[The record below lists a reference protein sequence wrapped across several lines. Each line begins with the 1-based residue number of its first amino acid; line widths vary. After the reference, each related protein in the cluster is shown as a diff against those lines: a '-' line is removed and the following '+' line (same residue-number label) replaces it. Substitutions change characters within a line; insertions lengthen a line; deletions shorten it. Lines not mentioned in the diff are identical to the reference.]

1 MFIAVLHTK
10 CRARSR
16 TRSRIARSAL
26 PFPQLAEFFRAI
38 PSSTSGV
45 ATPPRSS
52 AVSGSIVEVRPGASA
67 FQIGTCPRSRQW
79 IELWLRCAKTFVVAT
94 TSDFTVLFRARHGA
108 GGATSMRAGY
118 QGFARRT
125 FEHAKHLVRGNTD
138 SARCS
143 GTLEDRGV
151 TLKSVYIL
159 GSIFIFA
166 SEQEY
171 MLPKWALLH
180 IQSHFC

>member
-26 PFPQLAEFFRAI
+26 PRPQLAEFFRAT

-52 AVSGSIVEVRPGASA
+52 AVSGSIVEVRPGDSA
-67 FQIGTCPRSRQW
+67 FQTGTCPRSRQW
-79 IELWLRCAKTFVVAT
+79 IELCLRCAGTYVAAT

-118 QGFARRT
+118 QGFARRI
-125 FEHAKHLVRGNTD
+125 FEHAKHLVR
-138 SARCS
+138 SS
-143 GTLEDRGV
+143 GSSLQPFGRRTLAIRHFLPLWLVLQVLSSGRR
-151 TLKSVYIL
+151 SVQVGIP
-159 GSIFIFA
+159 GIAQRSRSFD
-166 SEQEY
+166 
-171 MLPKWALLH
+171 K
-180 IQSHFC
+180 